1 MRIPREVKIY
11 FIAVALI
18 FLSFIMIY
26 HEMVRMHEVAHQK
39 AFEYFGINATVVFY
53 SPFEART
60 IAATSNLT
68 AENSRF
74 LYFIQSIN
82 EVFEYQ
88 FLAEMAFIFLAMLII
103 VTTVFILVAPK
114 KREES

>member
-18 FLSFIMIY
+18 LISFVTMY

-39 AFEYFGINATVVFY
+39 AFEYFGINSTVVFY
-53 SPFEART
+53 SPFEAQT
-60 IAATSNLT
+60 IAAPSNLT
-68 AENSRF
+68 AQDTRF
-74 LYFIQSIN
+74 LYFIQSLN

-88 FLAEMAFIFLAMLII
+88 FLAEMAFIFLAMLVI

-114 KREES
+114 RREES

>member
-1 MRIPREVKIY
+1 MIPREIKVY

-18 FLSFIMIY
+18 FLSFVALY
-26 HEMVRMHEVAHQK
+26 HEMVKMHEVAHQK
-39 AFEYFGINATVVFY
+39 ALQYFGINSSVVFY
-53 SPFEART
+53 SPFEAAT
-60 IAATSNLT
+60 IANPSNLT
-68 AENSRF
+68 AADNRF
-74 LYFIQSIN
+74 LYFIQSLN

>member
-1 MRIPREVKIY
+1 MRIPREVKVY

-18 FLSFIMIY
+18 FLSFVTMY
-26 HEMVRMHEVAHQK
+26 HEMVRMHEVAHQE
-39 AFEYFGINATVVFY
+39 AFQYFGINSTVVFY
-53 SPFEART
+53 SPFEAQT
-60 IAATSNLT
+60 IVTSSNLT

-74 LYFIQSIN
+74 LYFIQSLN

-114 KREES
+114 KQEES